1 MPRNITVTFDDGSSH
16 VYENAPDNL
25 TPDAV
30 TARAQKDFGKAVTAL
45 DGGRGGIPTGRRGVD
60 QIPGNDGAAPAPVV
74 TRDQQRKDLFAKEL
88 RQLGA
93 PFRGFSSGV
102 ANVMF
107 GAQRLLGKG
116 VSALENV
123 DNAGAFLQAD
133 AARRLAQEQAK
144 IAPVK
149 QEFPMATGAGE
160 FGGEIAGTL
169 GVGPALAG
177 GARMLG
183 AAPSV
188 ARALQFGGMVPTGA
202 TTVSRGAAAR
212 LGAGAT
218 VGGVSGAVINPEDAG
233 ISAALGA
240 ALPAV
245 VAPVKGAVTS
255 LYRGVVQP
263 LTSPSVTAEN
273 ALLASLGKNSQAA
286 TNALRDTQ
294 GMLTTPGFTPTLTER
309 LVERGA
315 ATPTVAAME
324 SRLRGASPEI
334 NRQIYEQAQQRV
346 GALEGQLQ
354 RVEQQLQQQASVL
367 RPEAQVELRAVR
379 DQLMQGLAQVRQE
392 ATVAQQA
399 LAAKLPDVSQ
409 IRIGGVLS
417 EAAEKELAAA
427 RSRVSAEYTK
437 AFQSAGNEPVI
448 PFENVVAR
456 AGIIRD
462 QPIQELK
469 GLAPETAKV
478 LELYGAKPA
487 PAIPLGSGKVSGKIM
502 QRAPEPLPP
511 NVTLEQASALGQ
523 ALNIDYAAL
532 KGSTDSASNI
542 ARANINKMRSELDT
556 AIANSGLS
564 NEAKAAYATAKKAHA
579 TEVAERFYTG
589 TASKLTREG
598 ASRVPL
604 LGDENIARSILQT
617 ETGARDLLAAIGPS
631 PAARQ
636 SLVQGIEDLF
646 RRDIIDPTT
655 KTVRPD
661 AAAAFLQKNG
671 RQIDMVGGDLR
682 QRLTQVQQEA
692 AKFADDFK
700 QIGALRDELGKK
712 TTAEVIDYALK
723 HPSNMGLVQSRI
735 GKDAQSALAREV
747 ADRAIDPL
755 KAGNADAAVDFLTKN
770 AATARQAF
778 GKGAYDDLLQQ
789 AKFGQEVAKQAKS
802 LQAFGK
808 DVEGVVFTRTQDFT
822 PQQLTDLSLVARDL
836 QRAARAE
843 GLSRQGTRVAA
854 PDVGELA
861 TEAAQTEAISARK
874 FPQLLNRLAT
884 VTRNTWINLEGR
896 INQRAAAELVTL
908 MHTNPDAAIV
918 ALERAQKRAAIQA
931 RGPGAISRTT
941 AQGVRISGA
950 TPNALA
956 PESRKENALAP

>member
-1 MPRNITVTFDDGSSH
+1 MAEREYKIEAPDGS
-16 VYENAPDNL
+16 VLRIVGPVNA
-25 TPDAV
+25 TPDQIRSA
-30 TARAQKDFGKAVTAL
+30 AERAFSAKAGTTPAPAS
-45 DGGRGGIPTGRRGVD
+45 DAIPTRRKLVQREIRQFTDPLAGVLRGAGSVGSVLVEAGRTVLPEAIG
-60 QIPGNDGAAPAPVV
+60 GAPAATFLPRV
-74 TRDQQRKDLFAKEL
+74 RERGQAMSEAL
-88 RQLGA
+88 RELGA
-93 PFRGFSSGV
+93 DPTSVPFR
-102 ANVMF
+102 
-107 GAQRLLGKG
+107 
-116 VSALENV
+116 
-123 DNAGAFLQAD
+123 AGQ
-133 AARRLAQEQAK
+133 
-144 IAPVK
+144 
-149 QEFPMATGAGE
+149 

-169 GVGPALAG
+169 GAGPALAV
-177 GARMLG
+177 GARTLG

-188 ARALQFGGMVPTGA
+188 ARALEFGGMVPTGA
-202 TTVSRGAAAR
+202 TTPLRGAAAR

-218 VGGVSGAVINPEDAG
+218 VGGVSGAMISPEDAG
-233 ISAALGA
+233 TSAALGA

-245 VAPVKGAVTS
+245 VAPVKGAATTI
-255 LYRGVVQP
+255 YRGVVQP
-263 LTSPSVTAEN
+263 LTSPAVTAEN
-273 ALLASLGKNSQAA
+273 ALLASLGRGSQAA
-286 TNALRDTQ
+286 INALRATQ
-294 GMLTTPGFTPTLTER
+294 GMPTTPGFTPTLTER
-309 LVERGA
+309 LVGSGA

-334 NRQIYEQAQQRV
+334 NRQIYEQSQQRV

-379 DQLMQGLAQVRQE
+379 DQLLQGLAQVRQE

-399 LAAKLPDVSQ
+399 LAARLPDVSQ

-427 RSRVSAEYTK
+427 RSRVSARYNE
-437 AFQSAGNEPVI
+437 AFRLAGTDAAI
-448 PFENVVAR
+448 PFESVVAR

-487 PAIPLGSGKVSGKIM
+487 PATPLGRGKVSGKIM

-511 NVTLEQASALGQ
+511 VVTLEQASALNQ
-523 ALNIDYAAL
+523 ALNIDFAAL
-532 KGSTDSASNI
+532 RGSTDSASNI
-542 ARANINKMRSELDT
+542 ARANINKLRSELDT

-564 NEAKAAYATAKKAHA
+564 DEAKAAYAAAKKAHA
-579 TEVAERFYTG
+579 SEVAERFYTG

-617 ETGARDLLAAIGPS
+617 ETGARDLLTAIGPS
-631 PAARQ
+631 PTARQ

-661 AAAAFLQKNG
+661 AAAAFLQKYG

-700 QIGALRDELGKK
+700 QIDALRGELGKK
-712 TTAEVIDYALK
+712 TVAEVIDYALK
-723 HPSNMGLVQSRI
+723 HPSNMDIVQRRI
-735 GKDAQSALAREV
+735 GKDAQLALAREV

-770 AATARQAF
+770 AATARQAL
-778 GKGAYDDLLQQ
+778 GKSVYDDLLQQ
-789 AKFGQEVAKQAKS
+789 SKFGQEIAKQSKS

-808 DVEGVVFTRTQDFT
+808 DVEGVVFTRTQGFT

-836 QRAARAE
+836 QRAESAA

-874 FPQLLNRLAT
+874 FPQLLSRLAT
-884 VTRNTWINLEGR
+884 VARNTWVNLEGR
-896 INQRAAAELVTL
+896 VNQRAAAELVTL

-931 RGPGAISRTT
+931 KGPGPISRTA
-941 AQGVRISGA
+941 AQAVRISGA